1 MAESHT
7 HKIALTRYGIAEVM
21 KWCIKLNHKNIPG
34 TDAPAFKRMQAEL
47 DAIPKAADYFT
58 LDQFWK
64 EPVTIEFTDEE
75 IHTVDRCLYDNPNA
89 ESNQNPSI
97 RYRFWVDCNA
107 KDSAGAGKDKK

>member
-7 HKIALTRYGIAEVM
+7 HKIVLTRYGIAEVM
-21 KWCIKLNHKNIPG
+21 KWCVKLNHKNVPG

-47 DAIPKAADYFT
+47 DAIPKAADYFM
-58 LDQFWK
+58 LGLFWK

-89 ESNQNPSI
+89 ESTQDPAMP
-97 RYRFWVDCNA
+97 YRLWFECYA
-107 KDSAGAGKDKK
+107 AGAGKEKK